1 MVRTKKYGQNS
12 GYWSMRQNLKV
23 QSSIKEMDEQIIK
36 VNNKFN
42 EDLNKCNR
50 VL

>member
-1 MVRTKKYGQNS
+1 MKQTLRA
-12 GYWSMRQNLKV
+12 

-42 EDLNKCNR
+42 EDLNKLNK

>member
-1 MVRTKKYGQNS
+1 
-12 GYWSMRQNLKV
+12 MRQTLKV
-23 QSSIKEMDEQIIK
+23 QSLIKEMDEQIIK
-36 VNNKFN
+36 MNNKFN

>member
-1 MVRTKKYGQNS
+1 
-12 GYWSMRQNLKV
+12 MRQTLKV

-42 EDLNKCNR
+42 KDLNKCNR
-50 VL
+50 AL